1 MKLELQ
7 TRKQFNNFYLDIQIE
22 RKLGFLF
29 YMVGINKLHSRYTV
43 KKKRITDTKENEIF
57 ILHIDKHSSLG
68 SLTEF

>member
-1 MKLELQ
+1 
-7 TRKQFNNFYLDIQIE
+7 
-22 RKLGFLF
+22 
-29 YMVGINKLHSRYTV
+29 MVGINKLHSRYTV